1 MYKRNPF
8 GLQAAFKRRT
18 IIIVGMIPFVVV
30 IGAYLIGSDIRL
42 AVNPADKLMPSLG
55 QIWDTAVRY
64 AAVPDVRTGSLLL
77 WSDWLAS
84 MTRMVLGVGAS
95 AFVALFLGLHAG
107 LFPVVRTAAIPFVT
121 FMSIV
126 PPLAILPILF
136 IIFGVDEFGK
146 IALIFLGTVWFI
158 TRDMYQYVRAIPK
171 EQTIKS
177 LTLGASALRTAYSV
191 ILPQVLP
198 RLIDSV
204 RLSLGA
210 AWLFLI
216 AAEAI
221 ASDAGLGYRIF
232 LVRRYLA
239 MDAIIPY
246 VVVITATGFVM
257 DWCLRTV
264 LRLGFRWYTE
274 TKE

>member
-8 GLQAAFKRRT
+8 GLQAVFRRRT
-18 IIIVGMIPFVVV
+18 LIIVGMVPFVIV
-30 IGAYLIGSDIRL
+30 IGAYLIGSDVRL
-42 AVNPADKLMPSLG
+42 DANPADKLMPSIG
-55 QIWDTAVRY
+55 QIWDTAIRY
-64 AAVPDVRTGSLLL
+64 TLVPDVRTGEIVL
-77 WSDWLAS
+77 WNDWQAS
-84 MTRMVLGVGAS
+84 MTRMVIGVGAS
-95 AFVALFLGLHAG
+95 AFVALILGLHAG
-107 LFPVVRTAAIPFVT
+107 LFPAVRTAAIPFVT

-158 TRDMYQYVRAIPK
+158 TRDLYQYVRAIPK

-221 ASDAGLGYRIF
+221 ASNAGLGYRIF

-246 VVVITATGFVM
+246 VVVITATGFAM
-257 DWCLRTV
+257 DWCLRAV

-274 TKE
+274 TRE

>member
-1 MYKRNPF
+1 MYKRNAF
-8 GLQAAFKRRT
+8 GLQAVFKRRT
-18 IIIVGMIPFVVV
+18 TVILGTILFVVL
-30 IGAYLIGSDIRL
+30 IGGYLIGSDIRL
-42 AVNPADKLMPSLG
+42 DANPADKLMPSVG
-55 QIWDTAVRY
+55 KIWDTAVRY
-64 AAVPDVRTGSLLL
+64 ATVPDRRTGEIIL
-77 WSDWLAS
+77 WSDWSAS
-84 MTRMVLGVGAS
+84 MTRMAVGVGAS
-95 AFVALFLGLHAG
+95 ALVALFLGLNAG
-107 LFPVVRTAAIPFVT
+107 LFPVVRTVALPFVT

-136 IIFGVDEFGK
+136 ILFGIDEFGK
-146 IALIFLGTVWFI
+146 IALIFLGTVWFM
-158 TRDMYQYVRAIPK
+158 TRDIYQHVRAIPK
-171 EQTIKS
+171 EQIIKS
-177 LTLGASALRTAYSV
+177 LTLGASALRTAYTV
-191 ILPQVLP
+191 ILPQTVP
-198 RLIDSV
+198 RLIDSI

-246 VVVITATGFVM
+246 VIVITATGFAM
-257 DWCLRTV
+257 DWGLRTV
-264 LRLGFRWYTE
+264 LRRGFRWYQE